1 MHVIMYIYKCTHV
14 HQNIMLLLCV
24 HYACTVYV
32 HINSGLHSN
41 TLLLQPVTPK
51 LLMELCV
58 QLAVAMKHL
67 ECFRI
72 IHPDLQLRTC

>member
-1 MHVIMYIYKCTHV
+1 MNVPMCIKLCD
-14 HQNIMLLLCV
+14 NIIVC
-24 HYACTVYV
+24 ACAVTVR
-32 HINSGLHSN
+32 ISSGLHSN

-58 QLAVAMKHL
+58 QLAEAMKYL

-72 IHPDLQLRTC
+72 IHPDLQLHANLLASHI